1 MEIVPKISDWDEVA
15 SFLAVEKPALLSKSV
30 EAQAKA
36 LKVPTGELVALWRN
50 PDFRALVD
58 HYTAIAVFNP
68 QVRKQ
73 QYEVLKDISLNGEK
87 DADKLKAFDI
97 ASRQA
102 RVKVP
107 DRHEIDDRKT
117 IEINVHQLPSAEGG
131 FVPSTRFQ
139 PPQGRRAKLGQTV
152 SQQEMAEKAGRI
164 EGPFDTNTPTITI
177 DATTTIDEEEK

>member
-1 MEIVPKISDWDEVA
+1 VNALPSLSEWDEVA
-15 SFLAVEKPALLSKSV
+15 AFLAVEKPALLKKSV

-36 LKVPTGELVALWRN
+36 LNVRVGELQALWRN

-58 HYTAIAVFNP
+58 HYTAVAVFNP
-68 QVRKQ
+68 SVRRQ
-73 QYEVLKDISLNGEK
+73 QYEMLKNVSLNGER

-117 IEINVHQLPSAEGG
+117 IEINIQQLPSSEGG
-131 FVPSTRFQ
+131 FIPSTPFK
-139 PPQGRRAKLGQTV
+139 PPAGRRAKLGEKV
-152 SQQEMAEKAGRI
+152 SKQEIAEMASRI
-164 EGPFDTNTPTITI
+164 EGPFDVNTP
-177 DATTTIDEEEK
+177 